1 MIGALGAAAGFFVS
15 GLTEYNWRD
24 SEVVMVL
31 WALMALPFVVG
42 RTGIAAAASAPT
54 GASTRGRSPSGP

>member
-31 WALMALPFVVG
+31 WALMALPFVVE